1 MLWTLSSPLKT
12 QQREEREK
20 GVSRVEQRYI
30 KESLEKQLQL
40 ISERSK
46 ENDSDLV
53 GLTKAMCEVVSQL
66 LSFSSVE

>member
-1 MLWTLSSPLKT
+1 M
-12 QQREEREK
+12 
-20 GVSRVEQRYI
+20 EQRYI

-53 GLTKAMCEVVSQL
+53 GLTKAMGEVVSQL